1 MKNKILPIISIVI
14 LIAAVG
20 VFMYPTISQ
29 WINAMLCESAVT
41 QYNNTT
47 DALSAED
54 KAELLAQADEYN
66 RGLSQPVGD
75 SFSSTAFTVDE
86 EYLSIL
92 DITENGQIGVI
103 EIPSIDCSLPIYHS
117 GGEDM
122 LTKGAVH
129 LAGTSFPIGGIS
141 THSVISAHTAYPGK
155 LFFDNLTEVKIGDEF
170 SVTVLGDT
178 LYYKC
183 IDISVVLPSDTSLL
197 GIEEGKDLIT
207 LVTCTPYSINTHR
220 LLVTG
225 ERIEKASE
233 VISTDDEA
241 VTEYHTVHH
250 AATDIVPVLIV
261 AGVVIIAV
269 IILIWRKSRKAHEK

>member
-1 MKNKILPIISIVI
+1 MKNKLLPIISIVI
-14 LIAAVG
+14 LIAAAG
-20 VFMYPTISQ
+20 VFLYPTISQ
-29 WINAMLCESAVT
+29 WINAMLCESAVE

-47 DALSAED
+47 DALSSDE
-54 KAELLAQADEYN
+54 KAELLAQAVEFN
-66 RGLSQPVGD
+66 RSLFQPVGD
-75 SFSSTAFTVDE
+75 SFSSAAFNVNE

-117 GGEDM
+117 GGDM
-122 LTKGAVH
+122 LSKGAVH
-129 LAGTSFPIGGIS
+129 LAGTSFPVGGLS
-141 THSVISAHTAYPGK
+141 THAVISAHTAYPGK
-155 LFFDNLTEVKIGDEF
+155 IFFDRLTEVSIGDEF

-178 LYYKC
+178 RYYKC

-225 ERIEKASE
+225 ERIEKTSE
-233 VISTDDEA
+233 AVSTDDEA
-241 VTEYHTVHH
+241 VTEHHIHH
-250 AATDIVPVLIV
+250 AAIDILP
-261 AGVVIIAV
+261 VIITAAFIV
-269 IILIWRKSRKAHEK
+269 IVMSLLIWRKRRKAHEK